1 MELKI
6 RHELFAKIANG
17 EKKSTS
23 RLGVRDVKPGD
34 PIKFVAND
42 DEKRVYET
50 TVENVKVCA
59 FADITDE
66 DARMEGYASLNE
78 MEQSLRDVYDFG
90 EQSIFTLIQF
100 R

>member
-6 RHELFAKIANG
+6 RNELFAKIANG
-17 EKKSTS
+17 KKKSTS
-23 RLGVRDVKPGD
+23 RLGIRDVKPGD

-42 DEKRVYET
+42 DEKRVYE
-50 TVENVKVCA
+50 KVCA

-78 MEQSLRDVYDFG
+78 MEQSLRDVYDFD